1 MPARLRI
8 AESVIA
14 AAFALIVASGSG
26 SIASAQAAPPPQ
38 TDAEILQIARSI
50 QPAAIRR
57 DIETLV
63 GFGTRNTMSAQNDP
77 KFGIGA
83 ASRWI
88 YTRFRAAAQLAHGRM
103 SVEMVRFIQPQGP
116 RIPHPTPLT
125 DVVAVLR
132 GDDEGINGRA
142 YVVSGHYD
150 SICSNPVDSTT
161 TAPGAD
167 DDGSGVAATLE
178 SARALAPFHFRATIV
193 FECVAG
199 EEQGLYGSAY
209 MAHRLKVDG
218 ARIDGMLNNDIVGGD
233 PLYGN
238 GPWMRS
244 VRLFSEGIPSHLTPR
259 QTAMLRYAGAE
270 SDSPSRELAR
280 WIAGTV
286 NTYVPTPRVRLI
298 FRTDRYLR
306 SGDQVSYLDQGF
318 PAVRF
323 TESHENFHHQHQTP
337 RVENDVQYGD
347 LPQFVNW
354 RYAARVARLNAAA
367 LAALARA
374 PAAPAQAWVVARA
387 LTNDTTLRWL
397 PSRSGNAAGYEVIWR
412 ETTSPTWE
420 HARWAGSA
428 TSFTLRGIS
437 KDDFLFGVRSV
448 SPHGRRSPVTFAM
461 PGR

>member
-1 MPARLRI
+1 MRAEIGTTQSALAAVVTLIAIGGPA
-8 AESVIA
+8 SPA
-14 AAFALIVASGSG
+14 AAQSAPRSRIDADVA
-26 SIASAQAAPPPQ
+26 
-38 TDAEILQIARSI
+38 QIARSI
-50 QPAAIRR
+50 RPASIRR

-63 GFGTRNTMSAQNDP
+63 SFGTRNTMSAQNDP

-88 YTRFRAAAQLAHGRM
+88 YARFRAAARLAHGRM

-116 RIPHPTPLT
+116 RIPEPTPLT
-125 DVVAVLR
+125 DVVAILH
-132 GDDEGINGRA
+132 GDDEGLNDRA
-142 YVVSGHYD
+142 YVMSGHYD
-150 SICSNPVDSTT
+150 SICSNPVDSIT

-178 SARALAPFHFRATIV
+178 SAMALAPYHFRATIV

-209 MAHRLKVDG
+209 MAHRFKLAG
-218 ARIDGMLNNDIVGGD
+218 ARIDGVLNNDIIGGD
-233 PLYGN
+233 PIYAN
-238 GPWMRS
+238 GPWMRT
-244 VRLFSEGIPSHLTPR
+244 VRLFAEGIASRLTPR
-259 QTAMLRYAGAE
+259 QLAILRYAGAE
-270 SDSPSRELAR
+270 SDSPARELAR
-280 WIAGTV
+280 WIAETANV
-286 NTYVPTPRVRLI
+286 YVPSPRVQLI

-337 RVENDVQYGD
+337 RIENGVQYGD

-354 RYAARVARLNAAA
+354 RYAARVARINAVSIAG
-367 LAALARA
+367 LARA
-374 PAAPAQAWVVARA
+374 PAAPAAAWVVARS
-387 LTNDTTLRWL
+387 LTNDTTLRWQ
-397 PSRSGNAAGYEVIWR
+397 PSRSSNATGYEVIWR
-412 ETTSPTWE
+412 ETTSPTWT

-437 KDDFLFGVRSV
+437 KDDFLFGVRAV